1 MFVFDM
7 YFELIVWEI
16 IDDMFVWLEWW
27 YGKVLVSY
35 VLVYVIVFLNGL
47 IEFELEDIFLLDDD
61 VLNDVY

>member
-1 MFVFDM
+1 M

-16 IDDMFVWLEWW
+16 IDDMFGWLEWW

-35 VLVYVIVFLNGL
+35 VLVYVMVFMNGL